1 MPNAIT
7 IFCDGGA
14 RGNPGPAASAFVAFD
29 DKGHELFR
37 HSKYLG
43 KTTNNV
49 AEYRAV
55 ILALDWL
62 NKKQKRTS
70 RATFIIDSDLVA
82 KQINGVYKIKS
93 ENLKPL
99 VVKAKK
105 LQNKFSGKII
115 FTWSPRGRNKLAD
128 KLVNIKLDEKE

>member
-1 MPNAIT
+1 MANAIT
-7 IFCDGGA
+7 IFCDGGS

-29 DKGHELFR
+29 DKGHELHR
-37 HSKYLG
+37 GSKYLG

-49 AEYRAV
+49 AEYQAV
-55 ILALDWL
+55 LMALRWL
-62 NKKQKRTS
+62 LRKEKNTS
-70 RATFIIDSDLVA
+70 RVTFIIDSDLVA

-99 VVKAKK
+99 VVKAKT
-105 LQNKFSGKII
+105 LQKKFPGRMM

-128 KLVNIKLDEKE
+128 RLVNEKLDEKE